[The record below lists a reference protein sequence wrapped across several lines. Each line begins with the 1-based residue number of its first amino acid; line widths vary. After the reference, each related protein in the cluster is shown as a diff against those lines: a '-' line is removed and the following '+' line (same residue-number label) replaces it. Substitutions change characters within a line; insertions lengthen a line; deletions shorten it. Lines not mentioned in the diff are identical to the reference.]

1 MASTLSVDVGE
12 DRIVLETRSNKYY
25 LDIFLPYLL
34 IQEDCVAQFN
44 RKTRV
49 RCIRFTLLNDL
60 YDLVICM

>member
-1 MASTLSVDVGE
+1 MLNILHSCVYFQKMASTLSVDVGE
-12 DRIVLETRSNKYY
+12 DRIILETRSNKYY

-49 RCIRFTLLNDL
+49 G
-60 YDLVICM
+60 VSV